1 MPCARHGLR
10 PLPCLGAKPQLLIAL
25 HFWRVDFEM
34 LFREEDAAIPPYCKD
49 DERQGVQ
56 FMPQPSQN
64 FTMKNFAK
72 RSGRRKRRGSR
83 LCRMPARRVLP
94 RRKSVVRTVPLQ
106 YTWEDGGFRRIV
118 RCPFGAGDLVLKV
131 RREEDVSLSRLSSQC
146 AFSEYLAENGIRTA
160 RFLSVCPSGE
170 GAWKKEDFA
179 AALPAEGGPVLV
191 TLEYFCEGQLTAVT
205 PELAEA
211 AGRRSSG
218 LRPAAFSAPS
228 YRWAGRAKRSG
239 AVSAPPRF
247 LFGALYFDAAAEH
260 FRIGIARLA

>member
-1 MPCARHGLR
+1 MSGRAEKLFVPPQTLSPAGAARFLR
-10 PLPCLGAKPQLLIAL
+10 PFGAGVPEETETLL
-25 HFWRVDFEM
+25 
-34 LFREEDAAIPPYCKD
+34 
-49 DERQGVQ
+49 
-56 FMPQPSQN
+56 
-64 FTMKNFAK
+64 T
-72 RSGRRKRRGSR
+72 
-83 LCRMPARRVLP
+83 
-94 RRKSVVRTVPLQ
+94 
-106 YTWEDGGFRRIV
+106 YTWEGRYFRRIV
-118 RCPFGAGDLVLKV
+118 RCRLGAGDLVLKV

-205 PELAEA
+205 PELTEA
-211 AGRRSSG
+211 AGRRPSG
-218 LRPAAFSAPS
+218 LRPAAFFCPVLSLGGQGKAI
-228 YRWAGRAKRSG
+228 RRCFCAAAR
-239 AVSAPPRF
+239 